1 MNHNELRGQCP
12 GCGCRM
18 AGITP
23 GAMVSGTPTGTR
35 YVCQSCTRR
44 AMACH
49 RFKATL
55 DHAMIVGIPATE
67 FERVMASIGVFE
79 LPTTAEEMRTAL
91 GLLEGRS

>member
-18 AGITP
+18 AGIAP
-23 GAMVSGTPTGTR
+23 GAMVSDTPTGTR

-44 AMACH
+44 AMV
-49 RFKATL
+49 
-55 DHAMIVGIPATE
+55 VGVPATE

-79 LPTTAEEMRTAL
+79 LPTTAEEMRAAL
-91 GLLEGRS
+91 GLLGGRS